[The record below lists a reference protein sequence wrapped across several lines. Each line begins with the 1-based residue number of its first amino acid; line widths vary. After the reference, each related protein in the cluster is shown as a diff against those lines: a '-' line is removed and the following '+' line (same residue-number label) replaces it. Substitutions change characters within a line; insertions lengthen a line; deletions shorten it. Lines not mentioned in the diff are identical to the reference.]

1 MLYCFVEANLIS
13 KCFTW
18 QICKQRII
26 TFGMYSLRSKLP
38 WCSNSGDEQRA
49 QFSREARPLKRGAV
63 SERGQA
69 AHMLEARERRQAHR
83 LHSDPLAKSHHSSLT
98 CAFVSQVYPSFNP
111 PPTICAFCHVSVV
124 QMGSFYAHSLFGVF
138 KYAAWRIPF
147 WLLFHESQNWVER

>member
-1 MLYCFVEANLIS
+1 M
-13 KCFTW
+13 
-18 QICKQRII
+18 
-26 TFGMYSLRSKLP
+26 
-38 WCSNSGDEQRA
+38 
-49 QFSREARPLKRGAV
+49 

-124 QMGSFYAHSLFGVF
+124 QMGKTVDIYFLTCPLPVASDVSSQKFNYPLTMMISGVF
-138 KYAAWRIPF
+138 RF
-147 WLLFHESQNWVER
+147 LFVLVFRPPV

>member
-1 MLYCFVEANLIS
+1 M
-13 KCFTW
+13 
-18 QICKQRII
+18 
-26 TFGMYSLRSKLP
+26 
-38 WCSNSGDEQRA
+38 
-49 QFSREARPLKRGAV
+49 

-124 QMGSFYAHSLFGVF
+124 QMGKTVATDILYLVYSNMQHEESLSDYFFTSRRTGWKGSVFCTAIKGV
-138 KYAAWRIPF
+138 
-147 WLLFHESQNWVER
+147 

>member
-1 MLYCFVEANLIS
+1 MSDLTLKFDD
-13 KCFTW
+13 
-18 QICKQRII
+18 
-26 TFGMYSLRSKLP
+26 LP
-38 WCSNSGDEQRA
+38 NTGA

-124 QMGSFYAHSLFGVF
+124 QIFVNTFFLHLFSDLSVTSC
-138 KYAAWRIPF
+138 
-147 WLLFHESQNWVER
+147 L

>member
-1 MLYCFVEANLIS
+1 M
-13 KCFTW
+13 
-18 QICKQRII
+18 
-26 TFGMYSLRSKLP
+26 
-38 WCSNSGDEQRA
+38 
-49 QFSREARPLKRGAV
+49 

-124 QMGSFYAHSLFGVF
+124 QMGKTVATEVVRKVFDWHADGWSFAEIEVTSCL
-138 KYAAWRIPF
+138 
-147 WLLFHESQNWVER
+147 